1 LNKIPAL
8 EQKTSST
15 GTVLVKFDVDT
26 RSGLWNVIFEGFDEE
41 LDLISEFTGS
51 SLDAVRVLH
60 SFGRILSKKEQN
72 FLIRKRENGISI
84 TKTLSLA
91 NQESLLEWTSLM
103 YTIGEQVSE
112 VIASCTPNP
121 SNTDYGLS

>member
-1 LNKIPAL
+1 MNKIPAL

-15 GTVLVKFDVDT
+15 GSVLVKFDVDAS
-26 RSGLWNVIFEGFDEE
+26 SGLWNVIFEGFDEE

-91 NQESLLEWTSLM
+91 NQESLIEWTSLM
-103 YTIGEQVSE
+103 YTLGEQVSE
-112 VIASCTPNP
+112 VIASCAPNP
-121 SNTDYGLS
+121 SNSDHGFS